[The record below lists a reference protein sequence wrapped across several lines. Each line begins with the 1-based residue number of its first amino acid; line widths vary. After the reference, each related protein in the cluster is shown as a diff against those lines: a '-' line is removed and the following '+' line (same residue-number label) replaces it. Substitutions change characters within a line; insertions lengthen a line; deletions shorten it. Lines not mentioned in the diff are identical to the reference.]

1 MRLTRSGGYK
11 MDHGVSPM
19 AGMMGQA
26 KIDDLMEGRGSS
38 GSVDGL
44 GRFVSGPVW
53 LPGAW

>member
-1 MRLTRSGGYK
+1 